1 MLRRARI
8 EKIISNNTTNKY
20 FTALITWLDMD
31 GGFYNEASISAQ
43 INLGYSYISR
53 SFGIQYYPIPGDIVL
68 CGFLVDDNPIIVS
81 FLSTMYYSKVTDS
94 NSFGYFFRNIIE
106 GEYAIKGLRGNEFYL
121 DRKGSLRFIARDQ
134 NIEQT
139 NLKQLMDVG
148 EDIELKNYIVELPSG
163 VDLTKQ
169 VLDYPKTEVTIGKV
183 FDEEYKE
190 EEKLNDES
198 IAVQI
203 LGKTNTPQYDDK
215 GNLEAVDIEENYK
228 IQINVEGEISI
239 SKNGKDEEGNDTL
252 KYQISI
258 DKEGNISLQGAKIQ
272 LDAEDI
278 FIGGESSIKGMSL
291 FNWCNSH
298 THSNGNNGSP
308 TGNAIIPLQPT
319 VLTQK
324 QS

>member
-8 EKIISNNTTNKY
+8 EKIINNNTANKY

-31 GGFYNEASISAQ
+31 GGFYNEASITAQ
-43 INLGYSYISR
+43 ISLGYSYISR
-53 SFGIQYYPIPGDIVL
+53 SFGIQYYPVPGDIVL
-68 CGFLVDDNPIIVS
+68 CGFLSDENPIIVS

-94 NSFGYFFRNIIE
+94 NAFGYFFRNIIE

-121 DRKGSLRFIARDQ
+121 DRKGSMRFIVRDQ
-134 NIEQT
+134 DIEQK
-139 NLKQLMDVG
+139 NLKDLMDVG
-148 EDIELKNYIVELPSG
+148 EDIELKNYITELPSG

-169 VLDYPKTEVTIGKV
+169 VLDYPKTELTIGKV

-190 EEKLNDES
+190 EQKLNDES
-198 IAVQI
+198 VAVQI
-203 LGKTNTPQYDDK
+203 VGKTNTPQYDDK
-215 GNLEAVDIEENYK
+215 GNLESVEIAENYK

-258 DKEGNISLQGAKIQ
+258 DKDGNISLQGVKIQ

-278 FIGGESSIKGMSL
+278 YIGGEPGLKGQTL
-291 FNWCNSH
+291 FNWCNTH

-308 TGNAIIPLQPT
+308 TGPTITRLPQT
-319 VLTQK
+319 VLLQK
-324 QS
+324 QV

>member
-8 EKIISNNTTNKY
+8 EKIINNNTANKY

-68 CGFLVDDNPIIVS
+68 CGFLTDDTPIIVS

-134 NIEQT
+134 EIEQT
-139 NLKQLMDVG
+139 NLKELMDIG
-148 EDIELKNYIVELPSG
+148 EDLEIKNYITELPSG

-169 VLDYPKTEVTIGKV
+169 ILDYPKTEVIIGKV
-183 FDEEYKE
+183 FDEDYKE
-190 EEKLNDES
+190 EQKFNDES

-203 LGKTNTPQYDDK
+203 IGKNNTPKYDKD
-215 GNLEAVDIEENYK
+215 GNLEKVDIEEIYK
-228 IQINVEGEISI
+228 VQINVEGEIAI
-239 SKNGKDEEGNDTL
+239 GRMDG
-252 KYQISI
+252 KYQITI

-272 LDAEDI
+272 LSAEDI
-278 FIGGESSIKGMSL
+278 ILNGEPGVKGRTL
-291 FNWCNSH
+291 KNWCDTH
-298 THSNGNNGSP
+298 VHSNGNDGSP
-308 TGNAIIPLQPT
+308 TGPT
-319 VLTQK
+319 MTKLPASTLTQK

>member
-8 EKIISNNTTNKY
+8 EKIINNNTANKY

-53 SFGIQYYPIPGDIVL
+53 SFGMQYYPIPGDIVL
-68 CGFLVDDNPIIVS
+68 CGFLTDDTPIIVS

-134 NIEQT
+134 EIEQT
-139 NLKQLMDVG
+139 NLKELMDIG
-148 EDIELKNYIVELPSG
+148 EDLEIKNYITELPSG

-169 VLDYPKTEVTIGKV
+169 ILDYPKTEVTIGKV
-183 FDEEYKE
+183 FDEDYKE
-190 EEKLNDES
+190 EQKLNDES

-203 LGKTNTPQYDDK
+203 IGKNNTPKYDKD
-215 GNLEAVDIEENYK
+215 GNLEKVDIEEIYK
-228 IQINVEGEISI
+228 VQINVEGEIAI
-239 SKNGKDEEGNDTL
+239 GRMDG
-252 KYQISI
+252 KYQITI
-258 DKEGNISLQGAKIQ
+258 DKEGNISLQGSKIQ
-272 LDAEDI
+272 LSAEDI
-278 FIGGESSIKGMSL
+278 ILNGEPGVKGKTL
-291 FNWCNSH
+291 KNWCDTH

-308 TGNAIIPLQPT
+308 TGPAIVKVPTT

>member
-8 EKIISNNTTNKY
+8 EKIINNNTANKY

-68 CGFLVDDNPIIVS
+68 CGFLTDDTPIIVS

-134 NIEQT
+134 EIEQT
-139 NLKQLMDVG
+139 NLKELMDIG
-148 EDIELKNYIVELPSG
+148 EDLEIKNYITELPSG

-169 VLDYPKTEVTIGKV
+169 ILDYPKTEVTIGKV
-183 FDEEYKE
+183 FDEDYKE
-190 EEKLNDES
+190 EQKFNDES

-203 LGKTNTPQYDDK
+203 IGKNNTPKYDKD
-215 GNLEAVDIEENYK
+215 GNLEKVDIEEIYK
-228 IQINVEGEISI
+228 VQINVEGEIAI
-239 SKNGKDEEGNDTL
+239 GRMDG
-252 KYQISI
+252 KYQITI
-258 DKEGNISLQGAKIQ
+258 DKEGHISLQGAKIQ
-272 LDAEDI
+272 LSAEDI
-278 FIGGESSIKGMSL
+278 ILNGEPGVKGRTL
-291 FNWCNSH
+291 KNWCDTH
-298 THSNGNNGSP
+298 VHSNGNDGSP
-308 TGNAIIPLQPT
+308 TGPT
-319 VLTQK
+319 MTKLPASTLTQK